1 MSGRA
6 EIMDWLRQAQ
16 RMMSSAGRD
25 TSPARML
32 LNALADLDEG
42 RVAPLL
48 APAERKAGGLPKPR
62 REIEIDAL
70 AVASVDA
77 LVGDGMAAW
86 EAYEKV
92 ASVVGMTPGAVE
104 NLRKK
109 VRSASAGHGK
119 YPAHGAFYDRAQKRA
134 TLRGGE
140 ETILKN
146 LAIAISMLGSK

>member
-1 MSGRA
+1 MA
-6 EIMDWLRQAQ
+6 N
-16 RMMSSAGRD
+16 AGRD
-25 TSPARML
+25 YSPAKML

-42 RVAPLL
+42 RVPPLL

-86 EAYEKV
+86 EACEKV
-92 ASVVGMTPGAVE
+92 AGVVGKTPGAVE

-119 YPAHGAFYDRAQKRA
+119 YPAHGAVYDRAQKRI

-140 ETILKN
+140 DTILKN
-146 LAIAISMLGSK
+146 LAVAVSLLGCK